1 MINKKVGIILVN
13 YNGAKDTIECLNSL
27 HTVNY
32 LNKLIYVVDNNSNK
46 DDVDYLEK
54 KKINFPEVRIIKLK
68 ENIGFS
74 GGNNVG
80 IKEAMADGCEVIGLL
95 NNDTIVETDFLNQL
109 VVKLFS
115 DERIGAVVPQIRDYF
130 NKSIVTYGGG
140 EINYLKGSVFIEGIN
155 RYEDSIN
162 NAERCVTFG
171 HGCCLFMK
179 SKVISKVGLLP
190 EEYFL
195 YFEDADYSIQLTNS
209 GYKILYCPESI
220 IYHKESVSTKK
231 GSDNFQYY
239 FTRNR
244 FYFIKKNFKLLS
256 KLTAYPISV
265 LYLIKKMLLKEFE
278 LKNIKVGLIDYSRG
292 KTGKRDK

>member
-1 MINKKVGIILVN
+1 MVEKKVGILLVN
-13 YNGAKDTIECLNSL
+13 YNGAKDTVECLNSL
-27 HTVNY
+27 YTVNY
-32 LNKLIYVVDNNSNK
+32 KNKKIYVVDNNSSE
-46 DDVDYLEK
+46 DDLEYLESFIDCSYVK
-54 KKINFPEVRIIKLK
+54 LIKLE
-68 ENIGFS
+68 ENLGFS
-74 GGNNVG
+74 GGNNIG
-80 IKEAMADGCEVIGLL
+80 IKEALADGCKVIGLL
-95 NNDTIVETDFLNQL
+95 NNDTTVEDDFLNQL
-109 VVKLFS
+109 VIKLFS
-115 DERIGAVVPQIRDYF
+115 DKRIGAVVPQIRDYY
-130 NKSIVTYGGG
+130 NESMVTYGGG

-162 NAERCVTFG
+162 NTERFVTFG
-171 HGCCLFMK
+171 HGCCLFLK
-179 SKVISKVGLLP
+179 KEVILKIGLLP

-195 YFEDADYSIQLTNS
+195 YFEDADYSIQIVKS
-209 GYKILYCPESI
+209 GYRIMYCPKSI
-220 IYHKESVSTKK
+220 IYHKESASTKK

>member
-1 MINKKVGIILVN
+1 MIDKKVGIILVN

-27 HTVNY
+27 KNIY
-32 LNKLIYVVDNNSNK
+32 YSNKCIYIVDNNSNEK
-46 DDVDYLEK
+46 DVKFLENNINYSDVK
-54 KKINFPEVRIIKLK
+54 IIKLK

-74 GGNNVG
+74 GGNNIG
-80 IKEAMADGCEVIGLL
+80 IKEALADNCEVIGLL
-95 NNDTIVETDFLNQL
+95 NNDTTVEVDFLNQL
-109 VVKLFS
+109 VEKLFS
-115 DERIGAVVPQIRDYF
+115 DERIGAVVPQIRDYY

-195 YFEDADYSIQLTNS
+195 YFEDTDYSIQLTNS

-278 LKNIKVGLIDYSRG
+278 FKNVKVGLIDYSRG

>member
-13 YNGAKDTIECLNSL
+13 YNGAKDTVECLNSL
-27 HTVNY
+27 YTVNY
-32 LNKLIYVVDNNSNK
+32 KNKKIYVVDNNSSE
-46 DDVDYLEK
+46 DDLEYLESFIDCSYVK
-54 KKINFPEVRIIKLK
+54 LIKLE
-68 ENIGFS
+68 ENLGFS
-74 GGNNVG
+74 GGNNIG
-80 IKEAMADGCEVIGLL
+80 IKEALADGCKVIGLL
-95 NNDTIVETDFLNQL
+95 NNDTTVEDDFLNQL
-109 VVKLFS
+109 VIKLFS
-115 DERIGAVVPQIRDYF
+115 DKRIGAVVPQIRDYY
-130 NKSIVTYGGG
+130 NESMVTYGGG

-162 NAERCVTFG
+162 NTERFVTFG
-171 HGCCLFMK
+171 HGCCLFLK
-179 SKVISKVGLLP
+179 KEVILKIGLLP

-195 YFEDADYSIQLTNS
+195 YFEDADYSIQIVKS
-209 GYKILYCPESI
+209 GYRIMYCPKSI
-220 IYHKESVSTKK
+220 IYHKESASTKK

>member
-1 MINKKVGIILVN
+1 MVEKKVGIILVN
-13 YNGAKDTIECLNSL
+13 YNGAKDTVECLNSL
-27 HTVNY
+27 YTVNY
-32 LNKLIYVVDNNSNK
+32 KNKKIYVVDNNSSE
-46 DDVDYLEK
+46 DDLEYLESFIDCSYVK
-54 KKINFPEVRIIKLK
+54 LIKLE
-68 ENIGFS
+68 ENLGFS
-74 GGNNVG
+74 GGNNIG
-80 IKEAMADGCEVIGLL
+80 IKEALADGCKVIGLL
-95 NNDTIVETDFLNQL
+95 NNDTTVEDDFLNQL
-109 VVKLFS
+109 VIKLFS
-115 DERIGAVVPQIRDYF
+115 DKRIGAVVPQIRDYY
-130 NKSIVTYGGG
+130 NESMVTYGGG

-162 NAERCVTFG
+162 NTERFVTFG
-171 HGCCLFMK
+171 HGCCLFLK
-179 SKVISKVGLLP
+179 KEVILKIGLLP

>member
-54 KKINFPEVRIIKLK
+54 KKIKLPEVRIIKLK

-115 DERIGAVVPQIRDYF
+115 DERIGAVVPQIRDYY

>member
-1 MINKKVGIILVN
+1 MIDKKVGIILVN
-13 YNGAKDTIECLNSL
+13 YNGAKDTVECLNSL
-27 HTVNY
+27 YTVNY
-32 LNKLIYVVDNNSNK
+32 KNKKIYVVDNNSSE
-46 DDVDYLEK
+46 DDLEYLESF
-54 KKINFPEVRIIKLK
+54 INCSYVKLIKLE
-68 ENIGFS
+68 ENLGFS
-74 GGNNVG
+74 GGNNIG
-80 IKEAMADGCEVIGLL
+80 IKAALADGCEVIGLL
-95 NNDTIVETDFLNQL
+95 NNDTTVEVDFLNQL
-109 VVKLFS
+109 VAKLFS
-115 DERIGAVVPQIRDYF
+115 DKRIGAVVPQIRDYY
-130 NKSIVTYGGG
+130 NEMVVSYGGG

-155 RYEDSIN
+155 RYEDSN
-162 NAERCVTFG
+162 NNTERFVTFG
-171 HGCCLFMK
+171 HGCCLFLK
-179 SKVISKVGLLP
+179 KEVILKIGLLP

-195 YFEDADYSIQLTNS
+195 YFEDADYSIQIVKS
-209 GYKILYCPESI
+209 GYRIMYCPKSI
-220 IYHKESVSTKK
+220 IYHKESASTKK

>member
-1 MINKKVGIILVN
+1 MVEKKVGIILVN
-13 YNGAKDTIECLNSL
+13 YNGAKDTVECLNSL
-27 HTVNY
+27 YTVNY
-32 LNKLIYVVDNNSNK
+32 KNKKIYVVDNNSSE
-46 DDVDYLEK
+46 DDLEYLESFIDCSYVK
-54 KKINFPEVRIIKLK
+54 LIKLE
-68 ENIGFS
+68 ENLGFS
-74 GGNNVG
+74 GGNNIG
-80 IKEAMADGCEVIGLL
+80 IKEALADGCKVIGLL
-95 NNDTIVETDFLNQL
+95 NNDTTVEDDFLNQL
-109 VVKLFS
+109 VIKLFS
-115 DERIGAVVPQIRDYF
+115 DKRIGAVVPQIRDYY
-130 NKSIVTYGGG
+130 NESMVTYGGG

-162 NAERCVTFG
+162 NTERFVTFG
-171 HGCCLFMK
+171 HGCCLFLK
-179 SKVISKVGLLP
+179 KEVILKIGLLP

-195 YFEDADYSIQLTNS
+195 YFEDADYSIQIVKS
-209 GYKILYCPESI
+209 GYRIMYCPKSI
-220 IYHKESVSTKK
+220 IYHKESASTKK

>member
-1 MINKKVGIILVN
+1 MIDKKVGIILVN

-27 HTVNY
+27 KNIY
-32 LNKLIYVVDNNSNK
+32 YSNKCIYIVDNNSNEK
-46 DDVDYLEK
+46 DVKFLENNINYSDVK
-54 KKINFPEVRIIKLK
+54 IIKLK

-74 GGNNVG
+74 GGNNIG
-80 IKEAMADGCEVIGLL
+80 IKEALADNCEVIGLL
-95 NNDTIVETDFLNQL
+95 NNDTTVEVDFLNQL
-109 VVKLFS
+109 VEKLFS
-115 DERIGAVVPQIRDYF
+115 DERIGAVVPQIRDYY

>member
-1 MINKKVGIILVN
+1 MIDKKVGIILVN

-27 HTVNY
+27 KNIY
-32 LNKLIYVVDNNSNK
+32 YSNKCVYIVDNNSNEEDVK
-46 DDVDYLEK
+46 YLENNVDYFDVK
-54 KKINFPEVRIIKLK
+54 IIKLK
-68 ENIGFS
+68 ENLGFS
-74 GGNNVG
+74 GGNNLG
-80 IKEAMADGCEVIGLL
+80 IKKAMADGCEVIGLL
-95 NNDTIVETDFLNQL
+95 NNDTTVEVDFLNQL

-115 DERIGAVVPQIRDYF
+115 DEKIGAVVPQVRDYY
-130 NKSIVTYGGG
+130 NEGIVSYGGG

-162 NAERCVTFG
+162 NTERCVTFG
-171 HGCCLFMK
+171 HGCCLFIK
-179 SKVISKVGLLP
+179 SEVISKVGLLP

-195 YFEDADYSIQLTNS
+195 YFEDADYSIQLTKS

-244 FYFIKKNFKLLS
+244 FYFIKKNFKTLS
-256 KLTAYPISV
+256 KLTAYPISI
-265 LYLIKKMLLKEFE
+265 LYLIKKMTLKEFE
-278 LKNIKVGLIDYSRG
+278 LKNIKAGLKDFFRR
-292 KTGKRDK
+292 KMGKRDK